1 MQTMG
6 RPKESTMVN
15 KGRTQELPIAKK
27 YLIWK
32 GFEKKKL
39 HSCSAIRWIH
49 FVFKRLWLKINLIII
64 YYYYYYYYF
73 INRKSV

>member
-6 RPKESTMVN
+6 RPKESTIVN

-32 GFEKKKL
+32 AFEKKNIK
-39 HSCSAIRWIH
+39 
-49 FVFKRLWLKINLIII
+49 
-64 YYYYYYYYF
+64 
-73 INRKSV
+73 